1 MRPVTEA
8 PAGPLQ
14 SGDGCMELSMEMAR
28 ETVEGLAAAIL
39 TSNFLDEFF
48 FPVGLWTQAE
58 DPEGQASFDGNR
70 NYPLQ
75 R

>member
-14 SGDGCMELSMEMAR
+14 SGDGCVEMAR
-28 ETVEGLAAAIL
+28 ETVEGLAASIL

-48 FPVGLWTQAE
+48 FPAGLWAPAE
-58 DPEGQASFDGNR
+58 DPEGQASSDGNR